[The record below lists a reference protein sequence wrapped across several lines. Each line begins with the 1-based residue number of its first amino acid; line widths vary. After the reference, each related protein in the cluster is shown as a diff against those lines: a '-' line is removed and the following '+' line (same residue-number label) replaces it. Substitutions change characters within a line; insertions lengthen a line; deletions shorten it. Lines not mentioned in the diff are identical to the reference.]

1 LLLIPC
7 LSSVFRRRGEA
18 IRPSPDPEEPMK
30 RFFALLPLVLA
41 ASLVSAQETNPSRD
55 PNTKGNERQFA
66 GEVVATDTTAKT
78 LTVKTSVPDAKGDR
92 SEKTMTLAVAE
103 DVAAKLATL
112 NAGDK
117 VTVLWR
123 RDEAQQRDVVV
134 KLNKGETTTPPNQ

>member
-1 LLLIPC
+1 MGRAQPSIERAAFVSLRLRAWPRGRILVRGLLLIPC

-55 PNTKGNERQFA
+55 PKTKGNEGTFG

-92 SEKTMTLAVAE
+92 SE
-103 DVAAKLATL
+103 
-112 NAGDK
+112 
-117 VTVLWR
+117 
-123 RDEAQQRDVVV
+123 
-134 KLNKGETTTPPNQ
+134 